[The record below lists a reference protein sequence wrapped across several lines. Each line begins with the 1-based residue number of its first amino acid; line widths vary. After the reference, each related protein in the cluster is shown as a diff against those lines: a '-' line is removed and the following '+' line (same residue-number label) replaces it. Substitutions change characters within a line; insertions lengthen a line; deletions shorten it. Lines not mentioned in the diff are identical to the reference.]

1 MNCEYIWSGL
11 FEFKSPGAA
20 FRHDL
25 DQFALWSSAIWAV
38 WLLIPVIG
46 TWELNWFGSSDF
58 TEQSFCCLSA
68 RWDSFNCFIWCCL
81 VGRLDE
87 EPESGGVWLL
97 FWISS
102 VFPCFFV
109 GVLYH
114 TTVKFAHF
122 SLFSPYASWSLPC
135 LLCLSCAYPDLLS
148 LSQIVEFAIT
158 KNWVQYSTVP
168 RIYIWLIVCFL
179 QHHSWVNEFYWSQL
193 HFYSNSISFNFS
205 WFDMGPIRKPVA
217 HQFLSK
223 KQAHYFSPAFP
234 CWFDQSVLLS

>member
-11 FEFKSPGAA
+11 FEFNSSGAA

-25 DQFALWSSAIWAV
+25 NQFALWSSAIWAV

-46 TWELNWFGSSDF
+46 TRELNWFGSSDF

-102 VFPCFFV
+102 VFPCFFCWRSISYNRKV
-109 GVLYH
+109 C
-114 TTVKFAHF
+114 TFQ
-122 SLFSPYASWSLPC
+122 SLFPLCELISSL
-135 LLCLSCAYPDLLS
+135 LIVSFLCLSWFVVAVSNCWICNNEKLGTIQHSAQNLHLIDCLFSSTPLLS
-148 LSQIVEFAIT
+148 
-158 KNWVQYSTVP
+158 KW
-168 RIYIWLIVCFL
+168 
-179 QHHSWVNEFYWSQL
+179 
-193 HFYSNSISFNFS
+193 
-205 WFDMGPIRKPVA
+205 
-217 HQFLSK
+217 
-223 KQAHYFSPAFP
+223 
-234 CWFDQSVLLS
+234 VLLISVTFLF